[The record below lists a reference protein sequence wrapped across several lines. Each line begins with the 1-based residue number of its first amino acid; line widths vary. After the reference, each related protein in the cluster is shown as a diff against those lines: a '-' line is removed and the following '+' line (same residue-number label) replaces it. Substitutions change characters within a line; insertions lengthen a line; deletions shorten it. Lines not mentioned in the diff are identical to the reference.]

1 MHARNADIGDIHD
14 SRYLTVVAV
23 TDRSTVEIR
32 AVGELFLNAEL
43 AELTAD
49 VLGEAVRDFVVEV
62 DYRL

>member
-23 TDRSTVEIR
+23 ADRGAIKIR

-49 VLGEAVRDFVVEV
+49 VLGKAVRDFVIEV